1 MTLVPATIA
10 VDVMEH
16 ADGRP
21 IAYTD
26 ATSIVVFVY
35 QEPDGTYV
43 IDICT
48 RDDTARGRLLLLLD
62 GQPLPSSAEA
72 RANARPATPRSDVRP
87 APARQGS
94 AARLS
99 P

>member
-62 GQPLPSSAEA
+62 GQPLPSGADGHCERQSNRTAQPCPVGTCEA
-72 RANARPATPRSDVRP
+72 
-87 APARQGS
+87 GS